1 MSPNKALNYITANGK
16 SALQN
21 ELNQLWK
28 QERPEWTQ
36 RVSDAA
42 KEGDRSENAEYIYS
56 KKKLREIDRRIRFL
70 SKRLDVIQVVD
81 RLPSD
86 QSRVFFG
93 AWITLDSPDGQVE
106 YRLVGSDEINA
117 KPGYISIN
125 SPLANQL
132 IGKSVGDCFSLL
144 IQENEI
150 DYEILKIHYEFNKK

>member
-1 MSPNKALNYITANGK
+1 MSQRNALNYITASGK
-16 SALQN
+16 TALQD
-21 ELNQLWK
+21 ELRQLWK
-28 QERPEWTQ
+28 VERPEWTQ

-70 SKRLDVIQVVD
+70 SKRLDVIEVVA

-93 AWITLDSPDGQVE
+93 AWVTLDSDQGQVH

-117 KPGYISIN
+117 EPGYISIN
-125 SPLANQL
+125 SPLAQQL
-132 IGKSVGDCFSLL
+132 VGKAVGDVFSVT
-144 IQENEI
+144 INDNTK
-150 DYEILKIHYEFNKK
+150 DYEILNITYSKTEV

>member
-1 MSPNKALNYITANGK
+1 MSQNKAVNYITAAGK
-16 SALQN
+16 TALQN
-21 ELNQLWK
+21 ELSQLWK
-28 QERPEWTQ
+28 KERPEWTQ

-70 SKRLDVIQVVD
+70 SKRLDVIEVVA

-93 AWITLDSPDGQVE
+93 AWVTLDTTLGQVN

-117 KPGYISIN
+117 RPGYISIN
-125 SPLANQL
+125 SPLAKCL
-132 IGKSVGDCFSLL
+132 LGKTVGDVFSLT
-144 IQENEI
+144 INDTET
-150 DYEILKIHYEFNKK
+150 DYELLKISYSDDC